1 MAADPRVLRFGFHL
15 CCALLLANTSRAAET
30 KRAVKNDDADAR
42 QPWYFSLLPKPFE
55 RDPVL
60 PLTVV
65 TEVTEAGKKRPLVSA
80 QAPAYFEFHALGY
93 RSMGDAM
100 KETPLPAPE
109 IESLLE
115 RSLAAGGFLRGS
127 AEHPPT
133 LVIVYFWGSHNH
145 FDESNDAVPY
155 DQLVRNYLDR
165 AALVGGTKFAA
176 DLAKAY
182 RETEVLLAASPV
194 PTANTVPEY
203 DGLGLGV
210 ASAMAQMNRMS
221 NPLQSFALQKPR
233 NRQLMD
239 LAAQDL
245 YYVVASAYDRG
256 SVAADQRQL
265 LWRTR
270 LTVAADGMAQ
280 RQSLPVLIAAAA
292 PFFGHE
298 TPEPEIL
305 RKRSLRRGNVEIGTP
320 TVVPPRP

>member
-1 MAADPRVLRFGFHL
+1 MAADPRVRYLGFF
-15 CCALLLANTSRAAET
+15 LLLASLLASALRAADPKPAGKST
-30 KRAVKNDDADAR
+30 DDEPR
-42 QPWYFSLLPKPFE
+42 NPWYFSLLPKPFE

-65 TEVTEAGKKRPLVSA
+65 TEVTEAGKKQPAVSP
-80 QAPAYFEFHALGY
+80 QAPAYYEFHALGY
-93 RSMGDAM
+93 RSLGDSM
-100 KETPLPAPE
+100 KESALPAPE
-109 IESLLE
+109 VESLLE
-115 RSLAAGGFLRGS
+115 RALASGGFLRGS
-127 AEHPPT
+127 AAHPPS

-145 FDESNDAVPY
+145 FDDSNDAVPY
-155 DQLVRNYLDR
+155 DTLVRNYLDR

-176 DLAKAY
+176 ELAKAY
-182 RETEVLLAASPV
+182 RETEALLAASPV

-210 ASAMAQMNRMS
+210 ASAMAQMNRMA
-221 NPLQSFALQKPR
+221 NPLQSFALQKPK

-239 LAAQDL
+239 LAAQDC

-270 LTVAADGMAQ
+270 LTVAADGVAQ

-292 PFFGHE
+292 PFFGRE
-298 TPEPEIL
+298 TPEPAII

-320 TVVPPRP
+320 TVVPPHP